1 MHPGQDF
8 EVDRQLPPE
17 AEDLVED
24 LGLGTLFAAMAGGD
38 KFVLAVARAARPVAV
53 ARPRRDLVPPTCPG
67 RLRRSPPVR

>member
-1 MHPGQDF
+1 MKVLLMHPGQDF

-38 KFVLAVARAARPVAV
+38 KFVLP
-53 ARPRRDLVPPTCPG
+53 
-67 RLRRSPPVR
+67 